1 MNQEYDEIMISKYS
15 KSIQDND
22 TLVIPITEAQEV
34 TSLTFIQKLSL
45 LKLKLSLCTSV
56 TFAQPP
62 LNITELYLSQ
72 CKNTTFAGIEQMTQL
87 QKLEMVFS
95 QVTNS
100 EIPLIGCLIN
110 LKYLN
115 LKGNSITDISQLLN
129 LTKIVEL
136 DMSSNKID
144 KIIDFDN
151 FNQLKHLSIANNKL
165 SDIPVLRCVKL
176 ETLSLEWN
184 KLLNLEFLISLQS
197 LTRLNLTGNKV
208 QSISTLRYLKNLKE
222 LSVAANLAIQDI
234 NALMYCKLSN
244 LKASYNKIVDISSLR
259 FQQNMQKLSIEFNQI
274 INVTCIQN
282 LKFTELNLDGNSIL
296 DNTIF
301 KLGDQKVP
309 TTSEILFANK
319 MKCINQ
325 FQEIQNRVK
334 NSCNKLSRKLSTFQ
348 GQVNLKVDHIKIE
361 GIKFQERV
369 IALFEIVQY
378 GSQ

>member
-22 TLVIPITEAQEV
+22 TLAIPIIQAQEV
-34 TSLTFIQKLSL
+34 TSLTFIQKLNL
-45 LKLKLSLCTSV
+45 QQLKLQLCTSV
-56 TFAQPP
+56 TFATPP

-72 CKNTTFAGIEQMTQL
+72 CKNTTFAGLEQMTQL

-95 QVTNS
+95 QVTNTQ
-100 EIPLIGCLIN
+100 IPLIGCLIN

-115 LKGNSITDISQLLN
+115 LRGNTITDVSQLLN

-136 DMSSNKID
+136 DMSSNQID
-144 KIIDFDN
+144 KTLDFEN
-151 FNQLKHLSIANNKL
+151 FNQLKQLNIASNKL

-184 KLLNLEFLISLQS
+184 KLINLDFLIRLQS

-234 NALMYCKLSN
+234 NALIYCKLSN
-244 LKASYNKIVDISSLR
+244 LKASYNKIVDISALR
-259 FQQNMQKLSIEFNQI
+259 FQQNLQKLSIEFNQI
-274 INVTCIQN
+274 ININCIQN

-319 MKCINQ
+319 MKHINQ
-325 FQEIQNRVK
+325 FQEIYNRVK
-334 NSCNKLSRKLSTFQ
+334 TP
-348 GQVNLKVDHIKIE
+348 
-361 GIKFQERV
+361 V
-369 IALFEIVQY
+369 IN
-378 GSQ
+378 